1 MCSVDISRSVA
12 VAAKRLGRIGKEIG
26 IIIGHLIVSLI
37 ILAAT
42 KAKSHGRPAFKRLGL
57 WLKEKTI
64 VFARWAMLKIIQAGQ
79 ILKILLILAAQKL
92 KNNGIPM
99 IKRSAE
105 LLKDL
110 SSRFYRKA
118 KKVTEEKV
126 NNVRK
131 DIATEKTKAS
141 EAEAVPVSMSSD
153 VILTEEESISINER
167 LAREINQNGI
177 KCEAVTELGSLRI
190 EKKPPY
196 SFLFPLSP
204 RIVTNRGCIRLTQ
217 ENDRSNIDL
226 IQIVQKN

>member
-1 MCSVDISRSVA
+1 MDIIRSIS
-12 VAAKRLGRIGKEIG
+12 VAAKKLGRIGKEVA
-26 IIIGHLIVSLI
+26 IIIGHLIISLI

-42 KAKSHGRPAFKRLGL
+42 KAKSHGKPAIKRLGL
-57 WLKEKTI
+57 WLKEKSI

-92 KNNGIPM
+92 KNKGIPM

-110 SSRFYRKA
+110 SRRFYRKA
-118 KKVTEEKV
+118 KGVAEEKV

-141 EAEAVPVSMSSD
+141 DAEAVRVSMSSD

-167 LAREINQNGI
+167 
-177 KCEAVTELGSLRI
+177 
-190 EKKPPY
+190 
-196 SFLFPLSP
+196 
-204 RIVTNRGCIRLTQ
+204 
-217 ENDRSNIDL
+217 
-226 IQIVQKN
+226 

>member
-1 MCSVDISRSVA
+1 MLFQTLPS
-12 VAAKRLGRIGKEIG
+12 
-26 IIIGHLIVSLI
+26 
-37 ILAAT
+37 ILHAAT
-42 KAKSHGRPAFKRLGL
+42 KAKSHGKPAIKRLGL

-79 ILKILLILAAQKL
+79 ILKILLTLAAQKL
-92 KNNGIPM
+92 KNKGIPM
-99 IKRSAE
+99 LKRSAE
-105 LLKDL
+105 WLKDL

-118 KKVTEEKV
+118 KKVAEEKV

-141 EAEAVPVSMSSD
+141 EADAVPVSVSLE
-153 VILTEEESISINER
+153 VILKEEESISINER

-177 KCEAVTELGSLRI
+177 KCEAVTEIGSLGI

-217 ENDRSNIDL
+217 ENGRSNIDL

>member
-1 MCSVDISRSVA
+1 MDISRSVA
-12 VAAKRLGRIGKEIG
+12 VVAKRLGRIGKEIG
-26 IIIGHLIVSLI
+26 IIIGHLIISLI

-57 WLKEKTI
+57 WSKEKTI

-118 KKVTEEKV
+118 TRVAKEKV
-126 NNVRK
+126 SNVRK

-141 EAEAVPVSMSSD
+141 EAESVPVSMSSD

-167 LAREINQNGI
+167 LAREINQSGI
-177 KCEAVTELGSLRI
+177 KCEAVAELGSLRI

-196 SFLFPLSP
+196 SFLFSLSP

>member
-1 MCSVDISRSVA
+1 MDISRSI
-12 VAAKRLGRIGKEIG
+12 AASAKMLGRIGKEVA
-26 IIIGHLIVSLI
+26 IIIGHLIISLI

-42 KAKSHGRPAFKRLGL
+42 KAKSHGRPAIKRLGL

-64 VFARWAMLKIIQAGQ
+64 VFARWALLKIIQAGQ
-79 ILKILLILAAQKL
+79 ILKILLILASQKL
-92 KNNGIPM
+92 KNKGIPM

-118 KKVTEEKV
+118 KRVAEEKV
-126 NNVRK
+126 SNV
-131 DIATEKTKAS
+131 TEKTKDS
-141 EAEAVPVSMSSD
+141 EAEAVSVSMSSD

-167 LAREINQNGI
+167 LAREINQSGI

-204 RIVTNRGCIRLTQ
+204 RIVTNRGCIRLTP